1 LANWGVGS
9 NDELRGWFLEDDVQ
23 DAILFF
29 DFNRGLVFGCDQ
41 ALFQVFYGHIGLAT
55 EIEFVEHGDII
66 GGGCCWCRWPW
77 THSLPRM
84 VLSASALCCFGLAS
98 AVGDAAFDGCSFLVV
113 VPGNDHEERY
123 RAIGGEVAAVK
134 VEGVFEGFAAAG

>member
-84 VLSASALCCFGLAS
+84 VLSANVSCSSATWTKPAWQQCHRLLSSTKSG
-98 AVGDAAFDGCSFLVV
+98 
-113 VPGNDHEERY
+113 
-123 RAIGGEVAAVK
+123 
-134 VEGVFEGFAAAG
+134 